1 MRKFAA
7 GEWPILEEDDD
18 IEQIRSSAK
27 QEEKSRIYNLPIDRN
42 V

>member
-7 GEWPILEEDDD
+7 AEEWPILKDDD

-27 QEEKSRIYNLPIDRN
+27 QK